1 MGRSTNQERQ
11 ITIIVLWI
19 AATRGG
25 KTVKDH
31 IVLTSMRNFHLVNSF
46 LCLEAIYD
54 KKKSLFDWKQALNIT
69 LGLKTQRKRVLSIR
83 AYAGY
88 F

>member
-1 MGRSTNQERQ
+1 M
-11 ITIIVLWI
+11 I
-19 AATRGG
+19 
-25 KTVKDH
+25 
-31 IVLTSMRNFHLVNSF
+31 
-46 LCLEAIYD
+46 